1 MQSVD
6 FTTLTATYREICAT
20 WLPARVEQVYQRDRF
35 WIAIG
40 LRTLKQRGW
49 LDISW
54 HPQAARICIGDPP
67 PRKPDTFAFSQQ
79 ILHQLSGLAL
89 INIEAIAPWER
100 VLDLQFARR
109 PGENPLFHLYV
120 EVMGKHSNVILTAA
134 NQEIITAAQQ
144 VSLQKSRIRPVQTG
158 QPYESPPSLTND
170 APNLQESQQR
180 WQEKV
185 SLVPGALKRCLLK
198 SYRGLSPALVESMVR
213 TANLDPEQSTETL
226 TASDWE
232 QLFQRWQEW
241 LQALEKSHFQ
251 PGWTA
256 KGYTVLGWEMIQP
269 VKNLQELLNQYY
281 TAALNQQ
288 EFLQLRQQLSQ
299 KLKNLLEKLQTKA
312 DNFSDRLQQSDQ
324 ADEYRQQADLL
335 MAHLQ
340 AWEPGMK
347 KITLADFET
356 GEPVTI
362 ALEPEKNAVQNA
374 QNLYKRSGKLKRA
387 RGAVEPLLAEVNAEI
402 AYLQQVEAAIAQT
415 DRYHTDA
422 DLEALKEIREELI
435 QQRYLEDSE
444 YTRRSDTNTA
454 STNFH
459 RYRTPSGFELF
470 IGRNNRQN
478 DYLTF
483 RFAGDYDLWFHAQE
497 IPGSHVLLRLDPGAV
512 PETADLQFT
521 ADFAAYYSRSRQ
533 SDRVPVVCTEPKYV
547 YKPKG
552 AKPGIAIYKNE
563 RILWGQPQRV
573 EAYLNEGQVMSD

>member
-6 FTTLTATYREICAT
+6 FTTLTAASSDICAN

-35 WIAIG
+35 WIVLG
-40 LRTLKQRGW
+40 LRTLQQRGW

-89 INIEAIAPWER
+89 IGIEAIAPWER

-120 EVMGKHSNVILTAA
+120 EIMGKHSNVILTAA

-144 VSLQKSRIRPVQTG
+144 VSPQQSSIRPVQTG
-158 QPYESPPSLTND
+158 QPYEFPPSLTND
-170 APNLQESQQR
+170 VPSLQESQQR
-180 WQEKV
+180 WQAKV
-185 SLVPGALKRCLLK
+185 SLVPGALKRCLIK
-198 SYRGLSPALVESMVR
+198 SYRGTSPALVESMVR
-213 TANLDPEQSTETL
+213 AANLDPEQSTETL
-226 TASDWE
+226 TPSDWE

-241 LQALEKSHFQ
+241 LEALEKSHFQ

-269 VKNLQELLNQYY
+269 VKNIQDLLNQYY
-281 TAALNQQ
+281 TALLNQQ
-288 EFLQLRQQLSQ
+288 EFQQLRQQLSQ

-312 DNFSDRLQQSDQ
+312 NNFSDRLEQSNR
-324 ADEYRQQADLL
+324 ADDYKQQADLL

-340 AWEPGMK
+340 AWEPGMT

-356 GEPVTI
+356 GAPVTI

-374 QNLYKRSGKLKRA
+374 QSLYKRSGKLKRA

-402 AYLQQVEAAIAQT
+402 AYLQQVEAAIAQIEK
-415 DRYHTDA
+415 YHTDA

-444 YTRRSDTNTA
+444 YTRRSDANSA

-459 RYRTPSGFELF
+459 RYRTPSGFELL

-483 RFAGDYDLWFHAQE
+483 RLAGDYDLWFHAQE

-521 ADFAAYYSRSRQ
+521 ANFAAYYSRSRQ
-533 SDRVPVVCTEPKYV
+533 SDQVPVVYTEPKYV

-552 AKPGIAIYKNE
+552 AKPGIALYKNE
-563 RILWGQPQRV
+563 RLLWGQPQQA
-573 EAYLNEGQVMSD
+573 EAYLRGEE